1 MKSISTTLKKTI
13 SLFITLMLLFNM
25 GVFVSAQRSLDAD
38 LKWTENYENGSW
50 IDATNADIFSSAAFE
65 PGSEIIRYFKISN
78 TGGLAFSY
86 DLEFTADGNLG
97 DLAEVIDV
105 YYLGDVTKN
114 VEIDEMNKLGTL
126 KDVANVVSIA
136 NGKMLPSDLVKDG
149 FETGEKNIAIAL
161 KMQDAASSEYMGA
174 SLENG
179 FYVSLSTEECDFEY
193 PLVDKFKVKL
203 PESDFLYRVGNVNN
217 VALGTLFEVVE
228 GADIGNVN
236 VSVTTLDSSSDA
248 SGTFIANSDWTKAT
262 IDFNGEGPVKV
273 TITDDDYAKE
283 VSLNLEVV
291 TATNVTSYS
300 GLGSRNSVLLN
311 DITMS
316 SNGSLYLSGGVTIYG
331 NGFTFDVTEGKHG
344 DTEKGNLSGNYVV
357 GLVDSHLDNIKI
369 VGSVYTQYGATAKA
383 DYNFP
388 NVLSRGDSTITNSYI
403 SNCFAPVRVLDGTLE
418 IKNTTL
424 KGGNFANIDIREAKK
439 VILDNVTTINQINS
453 NDTAADGTEVVGL
466 GVLVWYENRNPSIVE
481 IKNGITQYNYLSK
494 SQANACVDDST
505 VKSLISKMYS
515 IDNIKYNDGTVDWV
529 NTGILSATSAV
540 GESHILGVDDYIG
553 QSVTALNTT
562 GYVRTQ
568 RPDAESIS
576 KVAPK
581 WVGEQGAV
589 LPIAEFDHDLNKVA
603 QVEGSNEFCY
613 YNSDYDQVFVSFDEG
628 NSKTFNLNI
637 LEATKSGEQFPYTI
651 KVDGAA
657 YTNDTITFDQTKDYI
672 IEYTFTDPYNYVY
685 NEDGNVVK
693 KDITYT
699 KNLNVSVTAVPK
711 AAKDAEFKFY
721 GYSSIS
727 KTPAVKIT
735 DVKTA
740 TSSSGN
746 IYVMPATTGTYV
758 SSKTID
764 GITVN
769 CPKVYVD
776 FKNNTSDFNWLYP
789 LFLGFDITD
798 YADGG
803 TGDAVT
809 VVTHNTQATKPAN
822 FSIITADKPGS
833 GDGWSSGAGGG
844 KNGSE
849 GKIGSGTYKNL
860 YGWTSGAIGSDK
872 DANSIYGEFSYK
884 DNKGTVYYFCVEFY
898 RAAHDCP
905 STCVTGDTLVTLSD
919 GSQKRIDEI
928 TSEDELLVWD
938 FYEGKYAAKTPAI
951 IFDHGAANNTVIK
964 LKFEDGRELK
974 VVNMHQFFDVQE
986 NKFVTINEENV
997 ESYLN
1002 HEFIKMDGNS
1012 YSSVKL
1018 TDYEISKDRVEAYG
1032 IISAQ
1037 HYNIITE
1044 GLLTTDFEAYDYG
1057 LFNYFEVGENL
1068 TFDAEKMNSDISE
1081 YGLYDYEDFKGY
1093 LTPELFDLFNVKYM
1107 KVSVGK
1113 GQYTYQ
1119 DMLALVE
1126 KWIFNRDET
1135 ILPQEPTPTPAEEPA
1150 QTEESDIAIIND
1162 DIIPNVVVTN
1172 EIIKS
1177 GSNTITAAKAEFDV
1191 ALSDAQETEGGY
1203 VINADVATVSLT
1215 LKGVSNGYAVITV
1228 DGDEYYTASM
1238 EKGQTKDITIKNA
1251 KDKKVTVASFWGVHS
1266 ETAVD
1271 VIDLGE
1277 FFVKSVEVTQTG
1289 AKAVIANTTKYDR
1302 TDVNVFIAVYD
1313 KDTKRLSLV
1322 NTAKVTIK
1330 GNEEYPISVEGLIP
1344 VNYEIKAFV
1353 WDDDLKPVE

>member
-1 MKSISTTLKKTI
+1 MKSISKTLKKTV
-13 SLFITLMLLFNM
+13 SLFVALMMLFNM
-25 GVFVSAQRSLDAD
+25 AIVTNAQRSLDAD
-38 LKWTENYENGSW
+38 LKWTEDYESGSW
-50 IDATNADIFSSAAFE
+50 VDAANADIFSSAAFE

-78 TGGLAFSY
+78 PGSLAFSY
-86 DLEFTADGNLG
+86 DLKFVADGNLG
-97 DLAEVIDV
+97 SLAEVIDV
-105 YYLGDVTKN
+105 YYLGGVTKN
-114 VEIDEMNKLGTL
+114 VKVSEMNKIGTL
-126 KDVANVVSIA
+126 KDVTDAVSIA
-136 NGKMLPSDLVKDG
+136 NGKMLPSDLVNDG
-149 FETGEKNIAIAL
+149 FETGEKNIAVAL
-161 KMQDAASSEYMGA
+161 KMQDTASSEYMGA

-179 FYVSLSTEECDFEY
+179 FYVSLLTEECDFEY

-217 VALGTLFEVVE
+217 VALGTLFEAVE

-283 VSLNLEVV
+283 VSLDLEVV

-300 GLGSRNSVLLN
+300 GLGNRNSVLLN

-316 SNGSLYLSGGVTIYG
+316 SNGSLCFSGGVTIYG
-331 NGFTFDVTEGKHG
+331 NGFTLDVTAGKHG
-344 DTEKGNLSGNYVV
+344 DTESGYIGGNYVV

-388 NVLSRGDSTITNSYI
+388 NVLSKGNSTITNSYI
-403 SNCFAPVRVLDGTLE
+403 SNCASPVRVQEGTLE

-466 GVLVWYENRNPSIVE
+466 GVLVWYENVNPSIVE
-481 IKNGITQYNYLSK
+481 IKNGITQYNCLSK
-494 SQANACVDDST
+494 TQANACVKDST
-505 VKSLISKMYS
+505 VKSLINKMYS
-515 IDNIKYNDGTVDWV
+515 LENIKYNDGTDDWV

-568 RPDAESIS
+568 MPDAESIL
-576 KVAPK
+576 KVAPD

-589 LPIAEFDHDLNKVA
+589 LPSVSFDHDKNKEA
-603 QVEGSNEFCY
+603 QVDGSNDFCY
-613 YNSDYDQVFVSFDEG
+613 YNSDYEKVMVSFDDGE
-628 NSKTFNLNI
+628 SKSYSLDILN
-637 LEATKSGEQFPYTI
+637 AQKCGETFPYTV
-651 KVDGAA
+651 KVDGVT
-657 YTNDTITFDQTKDYI
+657 YSDSTITFDQTKDYVV
-672 IEYTFTDPYNYVY
+672 EYTFVDPYNY
-685 NEDGNVVK
+685 ELDDEGNVVK
-693 KDITYT
+693 KDVTYT
-699 KNLNVSVTAVPK
+699 KTLEISVTEVPK
-711 AAKDAEFKFY
+711 AAKDADFTFY

-727 KTPAVKIT
+727 KTPAVTIT

-740 TSSSGN
+740 TSSSGKTY
-746 IYVMPATTGTYV
+746 IMPATTGTYV
-758 SSKTID
+758 TSTTVD

-776 FKNNTSDFNWLYP
+776 FKDNSSDFNWLYP
-789 LFLGFDITD
+789 VFLGFDITD
-798 YADGG
+798 YTDGG
-803 TGDAVT
+803 AGDAVT
-809 VVTHNTQATKPAN
+809 VVAHNTQASKPSN
-822 FSIITADKPGS
+822 FTIITADKPS
-833 GDGWSSGAGGG
+833 GGTGWSSGSG
-844 KNGSE
+844 KSGSE
-849 GKIGSGTYKNL
+849 GTLSSGTYKNL

-1081 YGLYDYEDFKGY
+1081 YGLYYYEDFKGY

-1135 ILPQEPTPTPAEEPA
+1135 ILPQEPTPTPAEDPMP
-1150 QTEESDIAIIND
+1150 TEEPGIEALSD
-1162 DIIPNVVVTN
+1162 DIMPIDVVT
-1172 EIIKS
+1172 EETIKS
-1177 GSNTITAAKAEFDV
+1177 GLNTITAAKAEFDV
-1191 ALSDAQETEGGY
+1191 VLSDAQETEGGY

-1251 KDKKVTVASFWGVHS
+1251 KDEKVTVASFWGVHS
-1266 ETAVD
+1266 EAAVD

-1277 FFVKSVEVTQTG
+1277 FFVKSAEVTETG

-1313 KDTKRLSLV
+1313 KDTNRLALV
-1322 NTAKVTIK
+1322 NTTKVTVK
-1330 GNEEYPISVEGLIP
+1330 GKEEYPISVEGVIP